1 MFKKMPWIVLIAGTL
16 TLGLA
21 PFSPAPHLFE
31 KLSMLVN
38 GDLTRA
44 VDVFDLCLHG
54 VFPMLL
60 MVKAGLYLKS
70 YKG

>member
-1 MFKKMPWIVLIAGTL
+1 MIKKMPWFVLIAGSL

-21 PFSPAPHLFE
+21 PFAPAPHLFE

-44 VDVFDLCLHG
+44 VDIFDLCLHG
-54 VFPMLL
+54 VFPLLL
-60 MVKAGLYLKS
+60 MVKAGLSLKS